1 MKMGFQIA
9 IDVGG
14 TFTDLVCKDNEGKIS
29 TFKSPTTPDNLVD
42 GVFNALN
49 LVANSYRLSV
59 NDFLPQCE
67 KFAYG
72 STTGTNAILEK
83 KGAKT
88 ALITTKGFRE
98 TLLIREGGKRDTYN
112 LFVDFPEPYIPR
124 YLTMEVTE
132 RVNSEGNIEI
142 PLDENEV
149 REVISRLKTWNVE
162 AIAVSLLWSI
172 VNPAHEISIGNLIE
186 TGFRGVAYSLSH
198 KVNPCVREYRR
209 TSATAI
215 DASLKPI
222 VLNSVNALES
232 RLTKAGFNGILTH
245 VTSSGGQTSGE
256 DIIRKPV
263 SICFSGPS
271 MGPVA
276 GKVLAAKELDIG
288 NVITIDMGGTSLDVS
303 IIMNGTIPKYREG
316 VIGGHM
322 FGVPSVD
329 VKTIGAGGGSIAWI
343 DAGGLIHAGP
353 LSAGALPGPACYMR
367 GGSEPTVTDANLV
380 RGFINPDYF
389 VGGAMALSPELAEKA
404 IFEKIARPLNLTLH
418 EAASLICLTCEQNM
432 VAAIEDIT
440 IRRGIDP
447 RQYLM
452 VGGGA
457 AAGLHAVPLAKE
469 LGIKQIILPKA
480 AGVLSAYGILTSD
493 MKSLFASSYFTDSVH
508 FDYKGVNHVLE
519 AMENEAGVYLSKMNI
534 SPENRELVF
543 SVEARYEGQVWQLTL
558 PLKTGRI
565 KNQQRLAKVIN
576 DFHDLHE
583 AVFFVKNLQ
592 DDVEFIEWDVEAI
605 GKLPK
610 PTQEEHKWGGKDPSA
625 DWKDKRL
632 AFFKEMNSAIDIPVY
647 RGEALAYG
655 NEIEGPALI
664 DEPLTTIVLY
674 PGSNAVVTELGSY
687 VINIL

>member
-14 TFTDLVCKDNEGKIS
+14 TFTDLVCRDHGGKTS
-29 TFKSPTTPDNLVD
+29 TFKSPTIPDNLVD
-42 GVFNALN
+42 GVFNALR
-49 LVANSYRLSV
+49 LASDSYGLSV

-88 ALITTKGFRE
+88 GLITTRGFRE

-112 LFVDFPEPYIPR
+112 LYVDYPDPYIPR

-132 RVNSEGNIEI
+132 RVNSEGAIEM
-142 PLDENEV
+142 PLDETEV
-149 REVISRLKTWNVE
+149 REVISRLKSWHVE
-162 AIAVSLLWSI
+162 AIAVSLLWSMA
-172 VNPAHEISIGNLIE
+172 NPAHEISIGSLIE
-186 TGFRGVAYSLSH
+186 EEFPGVAYSMSH

-222 VLNSVNALES
+222 VLHSVHELEA
-232 RLTKAGFNGILTH
+232 RLKEAGFNGILTH

-276 GKVLAAKELDIG
+276 GKVLAAKELDMG
-288 NVITIDMGGTSLDVS
+288 NVITVDMGGTSLDVS
-303 IIMNGTIPKYREG
+303 IIMDGTIPMYREG
-316 VIGGHM
+316 IIGGHM

-343 DAGGLIHAGP
+343 DAGGLIHVGP
-353 LSAGALPGPACYMR
+353 RSAGALPGPACYMR

-389 VGGAMALSPELAEKA
+389 VGGAMALSSELAEKA
-404 IFEKIARPLNLTLH
+404 VYEKIAKPLNLTLH

-447 RQYLM
+447 RKYLM

-457 AAGLHAVPLAKE
+457 AAGLHAVPLARE
-469 LGIKQIILPKA
+469 LGIKQIILPKT

-493 MKSLFASSYFTDSVH
+493 MKSLFASSHFTDSVN
-508 FDYKGVNHVLE
+508 FDYSGVNHVLE
-519 AMENEAGVYLSKMNI
+519 AMEKEAEAYLSRMNI
-534 SPENRELVF
+534 GPENRELVF
-543 SVEARYEGQVWQLTL
+543 SAEARYEGQVWQLTL

-565 KNQQRLAKVIN
+565 INQQTLAKVID
-576 DFHDLHE
+576 DFHSLHE

-592 DDVEFIEWDVEAI
+592 DDVEFIEWDIEAI
-605 GKLPK
+605 GKLPEL
-610 PTQEEHKWGGKDPSA
+610 TQEEQKWGGENPSA
-625 DWKDKRL
+625 AFKGHRL
-632 AFFKEMNSAIDIPVY
+632 AFFKEMDRAMEVPVY
-647 RGEALAYG
+647 RGEALAHG
-655 NEIEGPALI
+655 NEIKGPALI

-674 PGSNAVVTELGSY
+674 PGSNAVVTEIDPG
-687 VINIL
+687 